1 MGNDQSSS
9 AASTPAPGVS
19 SSFSFLARRRA
30 SQKSQIVVVNAS
42 NQPLGDPADDADL
55 KKLKEIPRF
64 FPILKGCL
72 AGHRD
77 SPEIFTKVDHRY
89 IFRFLNRLQQH
100 FAICSQ
106 AVATEQTAI
115 YAKVAEADHMIHNI
129 GRKLSQNTR
138 KFEVLC
144 NELKKAEAISAQLD
158 DIQVLL
164 QEILPQVELLND
176 LLPEAE
182 RLPPLSL
189 APPTSCYASIGQPQL
204 SMTTEARTGNSKAKD
219 SSGGK

>member
-1 MGNDQSSS
+1 MKALG
-9 AASTPAPGVS
+9 
-19 SSFSFLARRRA
+19 A

-55 KKLKEIPRF
+55 KKLKVFNTLSTPLATSFFQEIPRF

-115 YAKVAEADHMIHNI
+115 YAKVAEVIP
-129 GRKLSQNTR
+129 RLLSSFKL
-138 KFEVLC
+138 C
-144 NELKKAEAISAQLD
+144 
-158 DIQVLL
+158 
-164 QEILPQVELLND
+164 
-176 LLPEAE
+176 
-182 RLPPLSL
+182 
-189 APPTSCYASIGQPQL
+189 
-204 SMTTEARTGNSKAKD
+204 
-219 SSGGK
+219 